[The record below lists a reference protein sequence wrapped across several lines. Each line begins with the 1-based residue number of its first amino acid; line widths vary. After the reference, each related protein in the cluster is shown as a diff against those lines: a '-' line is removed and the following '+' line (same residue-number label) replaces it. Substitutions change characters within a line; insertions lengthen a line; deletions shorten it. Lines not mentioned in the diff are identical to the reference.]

1 MLSTQILHLLG
12 ELGPK
17 TSAPAR
23 YIRFIY
29 NRVILEN
36 AAVRA
41 AAVSALAKFAAQC
54 PSLRSSIMTLLKRS
68 LVDEDDETRD
78 RAALAV
84 TILKD
89 AMDANPYVAPPE
101 DAEAEDILPD
111 EPVADD
117 AAAYVMLE
125 TLPMTFDKL
134 ERSIQAY
141 MTAPYAMESPE
152 PLTLSTLPI
161 IEDTVE
167 DLKAAASAV
176 GDDMEEDTVAALTGA
191 APEVKPKVDPAAV
204 IYEIPELASLGR
216 VFRSS
221 APVPLTENE
230 TEYVV
235 QCIKHIF
242 AEHVVLQF
250 TVQNTIDDQRLENV
264 TVAVDGNDSELFE
277 VSGEIAAEKIPY
289 GETVNCFTV
298 LDRNAEASL
307 GPNSFACELHF
318 TVVQVDPATGED
330 EGDSFEEEYPLE
342 DLEIATADFMGK
354 VAVGDFRKAWETM
367 GNANEVLEKFALQFK
382 SLNDAVAAVIDFL
395 GMQPCDGTATVSP
408 SVADGKPH
416 MLHMS
421 GVFVGGC
428 SVLAR
433 AQVALQSGS
442 AVLKI
447 AVRSEDET
455 VSRMVADCIR

>member
-1 MLSTQILHLLG
+1 
-12 ELGPK
+12 
-17 TSAPAR
+17 
-23 YIRFIY
+23 
-29 NRVILEN
+29 V
-36 AAVRA
+36 
-41 AAVSALAKFAAQC
+41 
-54 PSLRSSIMTLLKRS
+54 
-68 LVDEDDETRD
+68 
-78 RAALAV
+78 
-84 TILKD
+84 
-89 AMDANPYVAPPE
+89 
-101 DAEAEDILPD
+101 
-111 EPVADD
+111 
-117 AAAYVMLE
+117 
-125 TLPMTFDKL
+125 
-134 ERSIQAY
+134 
-141 MTAPYAMESPE
+141 
-152 PLTLSTLPI
+152 
-161 IEDTVE
+161 EDTVE
-167 DLKAAASAV
+167 DLKAAASGI

-191 APEVKPKVDPAAV
+191 APEVKPKADPAAV

-307 GPNSFACELHF
+307 GPNSFSCELHF

-382 SLNDAVAAVIDFL
+382 NLNDAVAAVIDFL
-395 GMQPCDGTATVSP
+395 GMQPCDGTA
-408 SVADGKPH
+408 SVNPNATDGKPH

-442 AVLKI
+442 VVLKI